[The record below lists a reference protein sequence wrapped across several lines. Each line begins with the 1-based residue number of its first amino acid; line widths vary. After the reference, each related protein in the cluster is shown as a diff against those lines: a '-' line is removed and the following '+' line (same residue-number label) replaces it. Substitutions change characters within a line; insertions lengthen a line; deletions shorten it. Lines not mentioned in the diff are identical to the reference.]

1 MKHLLNDLSSEEK
14 NRIREQYEGGMSVD
28 TSKFKN
34 LVETKLGDPK
44 PLVNEDFT
52 IDGVEDF
59 DFPEDPSRFNKWH
72 IEELLKVYDVDGA
85 NEILDSHY
93 PGYSLEI
100 KMETPYGKSIGF
112 MSPKGEE
119 ISGNYLIGCCGG
131 RGSSENMDRFRRSD
145 DAFYEPRKKY

>member
-1 MKHLLNDLSSEEK
+1 MIFKDLFSLL
-14 NRIREQYEGGMSVD
+14 Q
-28 TSKFKN
+28 T
-34 LVETKLGDPK
+34 VE
-44 PLVNEDFT
+44 V
-52 IDGVEDF
+52 I
-59 DFPEDPSRFNKWH
+59 S
-72 IEELLKVYDVDGA
+72 VDGA
-85 NEILDSHY
+85 NEILGSHY

-145 DAFYEPRKKY
+145 DAFYDPRKRY